1 MTALNIV
8 VCIKPVPDPQHW
20 TKITLD
26 PETKTLKR
34 KGIPTIINPLD
45 KHALEEGLRLKEE
58 HGGHVTVVSM
68 APPTVMNNLR
78 EAIALGADEAILLSD
93 PQFAGADT
101 LATSYVL
108 AAGIKRLGKFDLVLC
123 GDQSLDGSTGQVGP
137 EVSEFLGVPHIT
149 HGRKITVIDGK
160 LVRVESTTE
169 HGHVLMEVRTPVVL
183 TVVKEI
189 NTPRHVHLA
198 RISEAMRKEIK
209 TWTLED
215 LRVDQDMVGLSGS
228 PTQVVNI
235 FMPETKRKGEILEGE
250 PKIIAKLLVEKL
262 LQQGVI

>member
-45 KHALEEGLRLKEE
+45 KHALEEGLRLREK
-58 HGGHVTVVSM
+58 HGGHVTVLSM
-68 APPTVMNNLR
+68 APPTVMDNLR

-101 LATSYVL
+101 LTTSYVL
-108 AAGIKRLGKFDLVLC
+108 AAGIEKLCKFDLVLC

-149 HGRKITVIDGK
+149 RVRKISFIDGK
-160 LVRVESTTE
+160 HIRLESVIE
-169 HGHVLMEVRTPVVL
+169 HGYVLMEVHTPVLL

-189 NTPRHVHLA
+189 NMPRHVHLA
-198 RISEAMRKEIK
+198 RISEAMQKEIK

-215 LRVDQDMVGLSGS
+215 LHVDQDMVGLSGS
-228 PTQVVNI
+228 PTQVADI
-235 FMPETKRKGEILEGE
+235 FMPEMKRKGEILEGE
-250 PKIIAKLLVEKL
+250 PEIVAKLLIEKL
-262 LQQGVI
+262 LQKGVM